1 MNALMPQ
8 SHAHPGPVLIIEDDH
23 DLRVSVRN
31 LLEDEGYEVLTA
43 ANGKSGLELL
53 QATTPKPCLII
64 LDLMLPIMD
73 GWHFASEVRKR
84 PELASIPL
92 LIMSAFRQPAPPPNT
107 VGFLPKPVQLDVL
120 LRYVAQYCD

>member
-8 SHAHPGPVLIIEDDH
+8 SHAHASPVMVIEDDH

-43 ANGKSGLELL
+43 ANGRSALELV
-53 QATTPKPCLII
+53 QASSPKPCLII

-73 GWHFASEVRKR
+73 GWHFATELRKR
-84 PELASIPL
+84 PDLAAIPL
-92 LIMSAFRQPAPPPNT
+92 LIMSAFRQPPPPDA
-107 VGFLPKPVQLDVL
+107 VGFLPKPVELDVL
-120 LRYVAQYCD
+120 LRYVGEYCD